1 MKFDIVQGSTE
12 HISFNGKKIRRP
24 TVLIRLG
31 GYSMS
36 KKAFLLGA
44 ALAICQVM
52 DGLLTY
58 VGLGILGIH
67 MEGNLFLREL
77 MHAYGMAPTLLGAK
91 LLAIIFVI
99 SLALFAHKRRW
110 VRPLILIMT
119 AIYLLLAVLP
129 WIYLISRARPVLP

>member
-12 HISFNGKKIRRP
+12 HISFNGKKTRRP
-24 TVLIRLG
+24 TVLIRIG
-31 GYSMS
+31 SYSMS
-36 KKAFLLGA
+36 KKAFLLGT

-58 VGLGILGIH
+58 MGLTILGVH
-67 MEGNLFLREL
+67 MEGNIFLREL
-77 MHAYGMAPTLLGAK
+77 MHAYGMALPLLCAK
-91 LLAIIFVI
+91 LLAIVFVI

-129 WIYLISRARPVLP
+129 WIYLISRAKPVLP